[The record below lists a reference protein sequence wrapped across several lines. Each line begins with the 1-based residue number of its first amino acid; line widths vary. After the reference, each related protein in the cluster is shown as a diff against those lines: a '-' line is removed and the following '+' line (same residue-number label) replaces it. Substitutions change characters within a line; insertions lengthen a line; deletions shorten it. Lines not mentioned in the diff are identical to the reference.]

1 MEAQIT
7 YTNDDIARTEIRQ
20 FVNNGLQDVYNN
32 NLLDFDNTFNE
43 LEKKY
48 SNES

>member
-7 YTNDDIARTEIRQ
+7 YTNEELARMEIHQ
-20 FVNNGLQDVYNN
+20 FVNDGLQDVYNN